1 RLRSRDMTKSRLAAL
16 GAALVALGAAAA
28 PAHAAW
34 HVTTITGSE
43 SFLRGVDARPD
54 RVPLILDERVSHGT
68 STLELRVGS
77 KAPQRIAVAQHTFGD
92 VRIDHDDRGAPV
104 VAWDNVTHS
113 GGSRQLFV
121 WSAAGGTQQLTTGTQ
136 STSLQSL
143 DVAGDG
149 GAVLAGWSR
158 AGLVVARRAPGAQ
171 AFGAAATLAT
181 DVDLGS
187 SVAAA
192 PFGSAVV
199 AWSVAGQLRVAA
211 TDGTSVFGAAQ
222 AVVLPPAPDGRTPFV
237 DGVAMAATPAGDF
250 VIAASTIPDHEGAR
264 SAGRRVDVF
273 DWALGTAPSAAR
285 TISQAPFA
293 GAPAV
298 IARGE
303 TAFVAWTETTAA
315 NVSPHTMRVAR
326 FGPSGVASTT
336 TYTNSDHNLGSV
348 AGIPV
353 LQALPG
359 TAVRVYYRPSRSAR
373 TYTVTF
379 DENGRA
385 RGAALVAERTNADIA
400 GALARNGSLLA
411 WTRRLG
417 TTNSSYRVQT
427 ATP

>member
-1 RLRSRDMTKSRLAAL
+1 MTKSRLAAL

-34 HVTTITGSE
+34 RVTTITTSE

-54 RVPLILDERVSHGT
+54 RVPLILDERVSHAT
-68 STLELRVGS
+68 STLELRVGG

-92 VRIDHDDRGAPV
+92 VRIDHDDDGAPV
-104 VAWDNVTHS
+104 VAWDNITHS
-113 GGSRQLFV
+113 GGPRQLFV
-121 WSAAGGTQQLTTGTQ
+121 WSARGGTQQLTTGTQ
-136 STSLQSL
+136 STSLESL

-158 AGLVVARRAPGAQ
+158 SGLVVARRAPRAQ
-171 AFGAAATLAT
+171 AFGTATTLAT

-187 SVAAA
+187 SVAAG
-192 PFGSAVV
+192 PFGLAVV

-237 DGVAMAATPAGDF
+237 DGVAMAATPTGGF
-250 VIAASTIPDHEGAR
+250 FIAASTIPDHEGAR

-273 DWALGTAPSAAR
+273 DWTLGTAPSAVR

-315 NVSPHTMRVAR
+315 SVSPHTMRVAR
-326 FGPSGVASTT
+326 LGLGGATPTT
-336 TYTNSDHNLGSV
+336 TFTTSDHNVGSV

-400 GALARNGSLLA
+400 AALARNGSLLA
-411 WTRRLG
+411 WTRKLG
-417 TTNSSYRVQT
+417 STNASYRVQT

>member
-1 RLRSRDMTKSRLAAL
+1 M
-16 GAALVALGAAAA
+16 ALGAAAA

>member
-1 RLRSRDMTKSRLAAL
+1 MTKSRLAAL

-34 HVTTITGSE
+34 RVTTITTSE

-68 STLELRVGS
+68 SRLELRVGG

-92 VRIDHDDRGAPV
+92 VRIDHDDHGAPV
-104 VAWDNVTHS
+104 VAWDNITHS

-121 WSAAGGTQQLTTGTQ
+121 WSARGGTQQLTTGTQ
-136 STSLQSL
+136 SSSLESL

-158 AGLVVARRAPGAQ
+158 SGLVVARRAPGAQ

-181 DVDLGS
+181 EVGLEPS
-187 SVAAA
+187 AAA
-192 PFGSAVV
+192 GPGGRAVV
-199 AWSVAGQLRVAA
+199 AWTKEGALQTAAAEGAGP
-211 TDGTSVFGAAQ
+211 FGPAQ
-222 AVVLPPAPDGRTPFV
+222 TIALPPAPAGGNAFV
-237 DGVAMAATPAGDF
+237 DGVRLAATP
-250 VIAASTIPDHEGAR
+250 T
-264 SAGRRVDVF
+264 GRVVFATQTLLDPSGGRGSGERVDAF
-273 DWALGTAPSAAR
+273 DWAPGAAAPGPVQ
-285 TISQAPFA
+285 TISQAPFS
-293 GAPAV
+293 GAPALV
-298 IARGE
+298 ARAE
-303 TAFVAWTETTAA
+303 VVFIAWTETTAS
-315 NVSPHTMRVAR
+315 NVGPRTMRVAR
-326 FGPSGVASTT
+326 FGPDGIAPTT
-336 TYTNSDHNLGSV
+336 TYTSSDHNLGSV

-359 TAVRVYYRPSRSAR
+359 TAVRAYYRPSRSAR

-379 DENGRA
+379 DEHGRA

-400 GALARNGSLLA
+400 AALARNGSLLA
-411 WTRRLG
+411 WTRKLG
-417 TTNSSYRVQT
+417 STNASYRVQT